1 MMFRN
6 HPVNDYASVIEPG
19 SQFIDVRQP
28 DEVATGAIDGA
39 INIPLDQIPSRV
51 GELDPKKRTVVV
63 CRSGGRS
70 TQAAEFLSSAGFV
83 DVVNLDGGM
92 LAYAGEGSR

>member
-6 HPVNDYASVIEPG
+6 HPVTDYASVVDPD

-39 INIPLDQIPSRV
+39 INIPLDQLPTRV
-51 GELDPKKRTVVV
+51 EELDPRKRTVVV
-63 CRSGGRS
+63 CQSGGRS
-70 TQAAEFLSSAGFV
+70 TQAAQFLSGAGFV

-92 LAYAGEGSR
+92 LAYTEEGS

>member
-1 MMFRN
+1 MVYRN
-6 HPVNDYASVIEPG
+6 HHVTGHASVINAD

-28 DEVATGAIDGA
+28 DEVAAGSIDGA
-39 INIPLDQIPSRV
+39 INVPLDELATRV
-51 GELDPKKRTVVV
+51 GEFDPGKRTVLL

-70 TQAAEFLSSAGFV
+70 AQAAEFLSAAGFG

-92 LAYAGEGSR
+92 LAYATEGTR